1 MILIKQKKQKN
12 SYYRRTKMSK
22 ISKEGYNQLLVIK
35 NALDSMYDKLSG
47 DFYTKNTGK
56 VKNIEKQYVSTNV
69 FESVQDEFESI
80 ATIVETSAGWEEVK

>member
-1 MILIKQKKQKN
+1 
-12 SYYRRTKMSK
+12 MSK
-22 ISKEGYNQLLVIK
+22 ISKEGYDQIQVIK
-35 NALDSMYDKLSG
+35 SALDSMYDKLSG

>member
-1 MILIKQKKQKN
+1 
-12 SYYRRTKMSK
+12 MSK
-22 ISKEGYNQLLVIK
+22 ISKEGYNELLVIK

-69 FESVQDEFESI
+69 FESVKDEFESI
-80 ATIVETSAGWEEVK
+80 ANIVETSAGWEEVQ